1 MSNTGGSGNDT
12 TGGQD
17 SRRWTVALG
26 VLGVLLLLPGV
37 CGVAFTGMALTMPD
51 DPYVGAVYM
60 VSIPSIAIGALG
72 GWLLWWAV
80 RKYRARAG

>member
-1 MSNTGGSGNDT
+1 MPEAETEDAANSAKT
-12 TGGQD
+12 
-17 SRRWTVALG
+17 SRRWTVVLAILG
-26 VLGVLLLLPGV
+26 GLLLLPGA
-37 CGVAFTGMALTMPD
+37 CGVVFTGMALTMPD

-60 VSIPSIAIGALG
+60 VSIPSIVIGALG

>member
-1 MSNTGGSGNDT
+1 MSNGENTGGATRQVSKMRT
-12 TGGQD
+12 I
-17 SRRWTVALG
+17 VLA
-26 VLGVLLLLPGV
+26 VLGGLLLLPGV

-80 RKYRARAG
+80 KKYRARAG

>member
-1 MSNTGGSGNDT
+1 MPDDKIEGAADSAKT
-12 TGGQD
+12 T
-17 SRRWTVALG
+17 RRWMIVLAILG
-26 VLGVLLLLPGV
+26 GLLLLPGA
-37 CGVAFTGMALTMPD
+37 CGVVFTGMALTMPD

-60 VSIPSIAIGALG
+60 VSIPSIGIGALG